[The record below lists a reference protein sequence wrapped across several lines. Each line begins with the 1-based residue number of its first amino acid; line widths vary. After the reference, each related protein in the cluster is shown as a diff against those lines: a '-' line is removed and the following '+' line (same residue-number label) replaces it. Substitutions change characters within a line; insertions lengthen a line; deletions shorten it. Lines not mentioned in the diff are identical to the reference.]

1 MRTIKQNLDKIKGF
15 LEEKIAETDYK
26 LPMQKENMENGK
38 IELVHPVIAYG
49 NLPHENFSMYGL
61 EQRLFQAPYIL
72 IGIEEC
78 TFDYDSENVPILI
91 QVCCYTAESYR
102 TEENE
107 MMIPDNM
114 GTLDAIGL
122 LESIREWI
130 INDAKFP
137 WEKPFTMG
145 TYDTK
150 ESTYP
155 LAFGY
160 IKFDTTTYEGQVNR
174 EKFHYY

>member
-1 MRTIKQNLDKIKGF
+1 MRTIKQSLDKVKEF
-15 LEEKIAETDYK
+15 LESKIEKTDYK
-26 LPMQKENMENGK
+26 LPIKKENMESDNTS
-38 IELVHPVIAYG
+38 LVHPVVAYG
-49 NLPHENFSMYGL
+49 NLPHENFSMYGA
-61 EQRLFQAPYIL
+61 EQRSFQPPYIL

-78 TFDYDSENVPILI
+78 TFDYNSETIPILI
-91 QVCCYTAESYR
+91 QVCCYTAEAYQSG
-102 TEENE
+102 ENE

-130 INDAKFP
+130 MEEARFP
-137 WEKPFTMG
+137 WEKPFTLG

-160 IKFDTTTYEGQVNR
+160 IKFDMTVNEGRVNR
-174 EKFHYY
+174 EKFLY